1 MSDKPIQKVRR
12 IAAPVEE
19 QQVSASRFDA
29 RFDAVTWSP
38 RKIVLFSL
46 TAVLAV
52 VTLAMILDFVPAIT
66 WAVAIVVATYRPYRW
81 LAGKVGSPSIA
92 SILAVTLVFIL
103 LVAPAVLLFYTLSDQ
118 VLALIS
124 LFRSGAAQDWA
135 AKMLDKYPHLSQSL
149 ARIQDAISFKD
160 GSQAAAGYFAG
171 KLQGILTGSIR
182 IITQVIIMLF
192 TLFFLYRDGEQAR
205 EGFKSLLP
213 LRREQAN
220 FLLKRISDTISSS
233 LLGRLL
239 IVTLQGSLGGVMLW
253 ILAVP
258 NPLLWAFLMGLLA
271 FIPALGT
278 FLIWMPLAVFLAVS
292 GHIVKAIILLAWG
305 LGVVGTVDNL
315 LYPKLVGDRLKLHTV
330 LTFFAVLGGLSIFG
344 LSGLVIG
351 PILLTATIAILQ
363 FWNPEILP
371 SQGNAEA
378 SPKQ

>member
-1 MSDKPIQKVRR
+1 MLIEPSEKP
-12 IAAPVEE
+12 AAPIP
-19 QQVSASRFDA
+19 
-29 RFDAVTWSP
+29 AVDWTP
-38 RKIVLFSL
+38 RKIVLFTL
-46 TAVLAV
+46 TAILGVA
-52 VTLAMILDFVPAIT
+52 TLAMILDFVPAIT
-66 WAVAIVVATYRPYRW
+66 WAIAVCVATYRPYRW
-81 LAGKVGSPSIA
+81 LAMKVKSPSVA
-92 SILAVTLVFIL
+92 SILAVALVLVL
-103 LVAPAVLLFYTLSDQ
+103 LIAPAVFLFYTLSDQ

-135 AKMLDKYPHLSQSL
+135 ANMLDKYPHLNQSL
-149 ARIQDAISFKD
+149 ARIQEAISFKD

-213 LRREQAN
+213 LRREQAD
-220 FLLKRISDTISSS
+220 FLVRRIADTISSS

-239 IVTLQGSLGGVMLW
+239 IVTLQGSLGGLMLW
-253 ILAVP
+253 ILNVP
-258 NPLLWAFLMGLLA
+258 NPLLWAFMMGLLA

-292 GHIVKAIILLAWG
+292 GHVVKAIILLAWG

-363 FWNPEILP
+363 FWSPDILP

-378 SPKQ
+378 SPRQ